1 MSLSILIRGT
11 GDPYT
16 SLTAAKAA
24 DNIKKAL
31 DPTTAGQWT
40 VAGSKEELTAALAD
54 LKTNQSS
61 ISAIIIGSSGKL
73 ELNGSQVRSYKDVI
87 LKLSDGK
94 LDVKDDAVGLG
105 GNNYSSLDAVYSK
118 INSITVNNSLNVS
131 VAYSDYQAALTNNH
145 EQGLEEKIKAN
156 STGNASGVAITN
168 FSGSKSNLDAVL
180 LDNDVKTVTIKDS
193 IANLATNT
201 SSILVGDNISKITG
215 VIAADTLAN
224 VKADAI
230 KAENARTLKG
240 DLLTKVSSVSIAMS
254 ASDVTTANIAA
265 INALPEAIKSKLNI
279 AISGTAAAIGTNAAN
294 ITALGS
300 KVSSIEAT
308 GGASIADLTKISGL
322 KTKFTA
328 ISIVDTGANLAKTTV
343 LADAVTAWS
352 SKISEIK
359 ISALPSSAD
368 LTKILT
374 AAGQSISVSISD
386 TSAKINTDLALTNSV
401 IRSNS
406 DSLSSVAVTDGTTQ
420 KKAILKMANEQYSL
434 LKDKFTG
441 QNTFD
446 LSGVAYADLNT
457 ADSDSNV
464 VSYGVKDTY
473 SNITNSNANP
483 SNLSGLFNKTKLS
496 SLDVTGA
503 TVANVTT
510 ITTAFNSLT
519 AANKSKFKSVAV
531 TDIASS
537 LLSTTKL
544 TELGA
549 NALVKSINANDATIA
564 NITALKAAAKVSSIK
579 VLDSDANYSLASNA
593 ALIADAK
600 VTSFALTEVAAAK
613 LVGNSIYINNP
624 KITSIGV
631 SDTAAHIAATGV
643 TIMNG
648 TKISTIT
655 ANAAL
660 ISDISALSATTGDNA
675 YTKPVSINVSD
686 NWTNIKNYF
695 SGAGAIAN
703 SKVKSFSVTSWS

>member
-1 MSLSILIRGT
+1 MSLSIQIHGGVTTYDTLA
-11 GDPYT
+11 
-16 SLTAAKAA
+16 AAKAA
-24 DNIKKAL
+24 DNLLKAA
-31 DPTTAGQWT
+31 DPTTAGAWT
-40 VAGSKEELTAALAD
+40 VTGSKTELTNALAD

-61 ISAIIIGSSGKL
+61 ISTITIGASGKL
-73 ELNGSQVRSYKDVI
+73 ELTGSQVKSYKDVI

-193 IANLATNT
+193 IANLATNS
-201 SSILVGDNISKITG
+201 SSILVGENISKITS

-240 DLLTKVSSVSIAMS
+240 DLLTKVSSVLIAMS
-254 ASDVTTANIAA
+254 ATDVTTANIAA

-294 ITALGS
+294 ITTLGS

-359 ISALPSSAD
+359 ISALPSSAE

-374 AAGQSISVSISD
+374 AAGQSINVSISD

-446 LSGVAYADLNT
+446 LSGVAYADLNNV
-457 ADSDSNV
+457 DSDSNV

-473 SNITNSNANP
+473 SNITNSNA
-483 SNLSGLFNKTKLS
+483 SNLSSLFNKTKLS

-660 ISDISALSATTGDNA
+660 ISDISALNATTGDNA